1 MEAATLARACAD
13 AMWAGDATSRALGLQ
28 LISVEPGAAALGM
41 VVTATMV
48 NWHNT
53 CHGGFIYL
61 LADTAFGYA
70 SNSRNQRMVA
80 QHCSISY
87 LNPAHRGDRLIAP
100 AVGRRHAGRS
110 AIFDVAVTRED
121 GTPIAEFRG
130 HARAIQG
137 TMLPAPEGNATVTP
151 VPVTGVKTG

>member
-1 MEAATLARACAD
+1 MDAATLARACAD
-13 AMWAGDATSRALGLQ
+13 AMWADDATSRELGLQ
-28 LISVEPGAAALGM
+28 LISVEPGHAVLVM
-41 VVTATMV
+41 TVTETMV

-87 LNPAHRGDRLIAP
+87 LKAAQRGDRLTAH
-100 AVGRRHAGRS
+100 AVERQRAGR
-110 AIFDVAVTRED
+110 AGIYDVAVKRED
-121 GTPIAEFRG
+121 GKVIAEFRG
-130 HARAIQG
+130 HARAIEG
-137 TMLPAPEGNATVTP
+137 TLLPDAKASP
-151 VPVTGVKTG
+151 